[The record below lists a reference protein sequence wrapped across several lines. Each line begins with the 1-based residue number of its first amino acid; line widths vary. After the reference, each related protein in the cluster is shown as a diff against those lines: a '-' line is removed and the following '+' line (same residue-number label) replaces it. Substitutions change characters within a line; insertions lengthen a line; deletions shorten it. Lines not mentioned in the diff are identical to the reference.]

1 MELKGVCDRGIGIE
15 KSRIEGCNRG
25 RCDWNDGIEKGAN
38 NLEGG
43 EIEESK
49 TKGNVLDSGGINP
62 RILTP
67 KEKFELESVYEIEFR
82 FKDRCTPRI
91 LESSEHLLQGAEQGG

>member
-1 MELKGVCDRGIGIE
+1 MRRVELKGVIGGGATGMMELKGER
-15 KSRIEGCNRG
+15 
-25 RCDWNDGIEKGAN
+25 

-49 TKGNVLDSGGINP
+49 RKRTRLGGINP
-62 RILTP
+62 RIPTP

-91 LESSEHLLQGAEQGG
+91 LESSEHLLRGAEQGG